1 MKTLYLTDLDGT
13 LLNNSAAVSQT
24 TAQILNKLIDK
35 GMLFTVATARTYSTV
50 IPMMK
55 DVKLNLPLVL
65 MNGVCIYDIVSSKT
79 VDIKNIDTKAGTEIV
94 DAFEKNEKYP
104 MVYFEKDGI
113 IRVEYKILTTKSQ
126 QNYVA
131 NRKKF
136 YKKEFV
142 KTENFSLDK
151 AQNLIYIV
159 TLDKKDEVQH
169 IFDYA
174 KKRDDVSANF
184 YPDNYCDEYFLEIF
198 SKDASKASGALK
210 VKEITGADKIV
221 AFGDNLNDLALFEIA
236 DEAYAVTN
244 ACDELKNAATGII
257 DSNENDAVAKFLL
270 QRYENGEL

>member
-79 VDIKNIDTKAGTEIV
+79 VDIKNIDTKAGPEIV